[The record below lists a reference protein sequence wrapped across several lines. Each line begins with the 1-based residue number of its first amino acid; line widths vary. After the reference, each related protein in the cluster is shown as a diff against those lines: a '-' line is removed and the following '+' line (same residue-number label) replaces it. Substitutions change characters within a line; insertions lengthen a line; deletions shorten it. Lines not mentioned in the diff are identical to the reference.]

1 MSGSDHF
8 KKRSHILYQV
18 HLYVQVREVIMK
30 TTVKVLDLCGTKYLN
45 FSVNERMENNKDFLS
60 HTLLFRPT
68 GAK

>member
-1 MSGSDHF
+1 
-8 KKRSHILYQV
+8 
-18 HLYVQVREVIMK
+18 MK

-45 FSVNERMENNKDFLS
+45 FSVNDQLENNKDFLS